1 MQTMLAEIGYELDPS
16 GIYDSATE
24 SVVRA
29 FQRRWLQDQV
39 TGWTDIRT
47 LRMIGLVHPLFT
59 M

>member
-16 GIYDSATE
+16 GIYASATE